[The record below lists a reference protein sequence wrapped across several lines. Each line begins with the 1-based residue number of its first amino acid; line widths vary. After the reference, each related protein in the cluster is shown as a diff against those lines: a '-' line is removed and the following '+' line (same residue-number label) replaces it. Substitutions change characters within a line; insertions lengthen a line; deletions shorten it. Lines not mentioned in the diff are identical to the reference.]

1 MGIKQ
6 RLHRI
11 FFTKRIFCK
20 KLFIYRP
27 ACLTIARSAK
37 FNIENA
43 LHINMPWEY
52 YRHNERGTFN
62 IGENA
67 EIICDDFAIHYGC
80 HVNVKDNAK
89 LVLQSGYMNSG
100 CWIDCA
106 MSIKI
111 GKDACISN
119 EVMIRDNDAHTINGK
134 YSKAAVVIGDHV
146 WISARAVVLKG
157 VTIGDGA
164 VIAAG
169 AVVTH
174 DVPAHALVGG
184 VPAKIIRQNIVWE

>member
-1 MGIKQ
+1 MGIRQ

-11 FFTKRIFCK
+11 MFTKRIFCK

-27 ACLTIARSAK
+27 VCLTIARSAK
-37 FNIENA
+37 FNIENG

-67 EIICDDFAIHYGC
+67 E
-80 HVNVKDNAK
+80 
-89 LVLQSGYMNSG
+89 M
-100 CWIDCA
+100 
-106 MSIKI
+106 
-111 GKDACISN
+111 
-119 EVMIRDNDAHTINGK
+119 
-134 YSKAAVVIGDHV
+134 IGDHV
-146 WISARAVVLKG
+146 WIGARAVVLKG

-174 DVPAHALVGG
+174 DVPAHTLVGG
-184 VPAKIIRQNIVWE
+184 VPAKIIKQNIVWE